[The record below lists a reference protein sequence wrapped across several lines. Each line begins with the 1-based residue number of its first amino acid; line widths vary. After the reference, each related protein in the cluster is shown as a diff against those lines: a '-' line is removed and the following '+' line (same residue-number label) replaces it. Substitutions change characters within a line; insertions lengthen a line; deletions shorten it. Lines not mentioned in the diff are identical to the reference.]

1 MDERNDYNS
10 IPIQTEIKSLN
21 TMNINEIKPNPNN
34 PRKINKEDFDKL
46 RKSIN
51 EDPSLL
57 QAKPLI
63 LDENNVILGGNQ
75 RYRAC
80 LELGIQDVPVIVMRD
95 LTEKQKQKILVL
107 DNTHFGTWDMD
118 MLANEDWQLEDLNDW
133 GMNVNFL
140 VPTIEEPKSIDNTKK
155 GKVCPNCGI
164 SL

>member
-1 MDERNDYNS
+1 
-10 IPIQTEIKSLN
+10 
-21 TMNINEIKPNPNN
+21 MNINEIKPNPNN
-34 PRKINKEDFDKL
+34 PRKINTEDFAKL
-46 RKSIN
+46 RKSIS
-51 EDPSLL
+51 EDSSLL

-75 RYRAC
+75 RYRVC

-107 DNTHFGTWDMD
+107 DNTHYGIWDMD

-133 GMNVNFL
+133 GVNVDFL
-140 VPTIEEPKSIDNTKK
+140 VPTEDEPKAIDNTKK
-155 GKVCPNCGI
+155 GKSCPNCGV

>member
-1 MDERNDYNS
+1 
-10 IPIQTEIKSLN
+10 
-21 TMNINEIKPNPNN
+21 MNINEIKPNPKN
-34 PRKINKEDFDKL
+34 PRKIDVEEFAKL
-46 RKSIN
+46 RKSIS
-51 EDPSLL
+51 EDPTLL

-75 RYRAC
+75 RYRVC

-95 LTEKQKQKILVL
+95 LTEKQKKKILVL

-118 MLANEDWQLEDLNDW
+118 MIANEDWELEDLSNW